1 MLPIPTYFGLQV
13 DVLHCL
19 VRGHLLDELGR
30 TSRKCGGCFHCHSW
44 TPHPMEKEA
53 TIADDHDDDVFDVNA
68 SGDEYTDYP
77 GDGCY
82 KTTRDQ
88 FLLWEYTGI
97 IPQYV
102 ELLLNVYLKYA
113 KP

>member
-1 MLPIPTYFGLQV
+1 MSSMPMLVG
-13 DVLHCL
+13 
-19 VRGHLLDELGR
+19 
-30 TSRKCGGCFHCHSW
+30 TS
-44 TPHPMEKEA
+44 TLTAQEMVA
-53 TIADDHDDDVFDVNA
+53 
-68 SGDEYTDYP
+68 
-77 GDGCY
+77 

-113 KP
+113 EP

>member
-1 MLPIPTYFGLQV
+1 MHQKTVGMFLTVLLMLMEKDAI
-13 DVLHCL
+13 
-19 VRGHLLDELGR
+19 LLDT
-30 TSRKCGGCFHCHSW
+30 TSNG
-44 TPHPMEKEA
+44 EEA
-53 TIADDHDDDVFDVNA
+53 TIIDDHDDDVFDANA

-77 GDGCY
+77 GDVCY

-113 KP
+113 EP

>member
-1 MLPIPTYFGLQV
+1 
-13 DVLHCL
+13 
-19 VRGHLLDELGR
+19 
-30 TSRKCGGCFHCHSW
+30 
-44 TPHPMEKEA
+44 MEKEA
-53 TIADDHDDDVFDVNA
+53 TIADDHDDDVFDANA

-77 GDGCY
+77 GDVCY

-113 KP
+113 EP

>member
-1 MLPIPTYFGLQV
+1 MVSYEMFLYKV
-13 DVLHCL
+13 E
-19 VRGHLLDELGR
+19 EL
-30 TSRKCGGCFHCHSW
+30 
-44 TPHPMEKEA
+44 
-53 TIADDHDDDVFDVNA
+53 DVFDVNA
-68 SGDEYTDYP
+68 SGDEYTDCP

-113 KP
+113 EP